1 MRVAGSVDHSVR
13 EASRTASDVGGITA
27 PISQN
32 TGKKI
37 PRMPRIQWPFLKV
50 MAATVKMHVS

>member
-1 MRVAGSVDHSVR
+1 MRAGSVDHAES
-13 EASRTASDVGGITA
+13 EASRTASDVGGSTA
-27 PISQN
+27 PISHN

-50 MAATVKMHVS
+50 MAATVKMHVT